1 VVTRRGLLAGGFVVL
16 VAGCGEDD
24 SEVAVASPADVLL
37 TQLAAERAFAA
48 ATAGAGRP
56 VVARVHARA
65 QERAARLARALSAA
79 GGRPHDAP
87 LPPRGAAAADEV
99 LARGRAALAAHVA
112 ALPSL
117 TSRDQRRLTAE
128 LVTDS
133 AADVAVLG
141 DAFEMPVSDPFP
153 GTTA

>member
-1 VVTRRGLLAGGFVVL
+1 M
-16 VAGCGEDD
+16 
-24 SEVAVASPADVLL
+24 
-37 TQLAAERAFAA
+37 
-48 ATAGAGRP
+48 
-56 VVARVHARA
+56 HARA
-65 QERAARLARALSAA
+65 LARAARLARALSAA

-87 LPPRGAAAADEV
+87 LPPREAAAADQM

-128 LVTDS
+128 LVSDS

-153 GTTA
+153 GTRA

>member
-1 VVTRRGLLAGGFVVL
+1 MVTRRGLLAGGLVVL

-24 SEVAVASPADVLL
+24 DGAEVASPADVLL

-48 ATAGAGRP
+48 ATGSAARP
-56 VVARVHARA
+56 IVSRVHARA

-87 LPPRGAAAADEV
+87 LPPTAAAGGGEMI
-99 LARGRAALAAHVA
+99 ARGRAALAAHVA

-117 TSRDQRRLTAE
+117 TSRDQRRLTAD
-128 LVTDS
+128 LVSDS

-141 DAFEMPVSDPFP
+141 DAFEMPASDPFP